1 MKKSSLNG
9 VDWLEYVYIR
19 IQYAELKM
27 PEFLPFI
34 GKLQNDEI
42 TDVNYAA
49 TQLIDSDIQKLEA
62 CISPTID
69 TDEPKP
75 KKLETFQLSV
85 FTLEKLSPSELF
97 RFGSIFNRRRDIQ
110 YSSTYYF
117 FTISF
122 LFFEIVFGQNLY
134 DSRFS

>member
-1 MKKSSLNG
+1 M
-9 VDWLEYVYIR
+9 YIR

-34 GKLQNDEI
+34 GKLENDEI
-42 TDVNYAA
+42 IDVNYAA

-75 KKLETFQLSV
+75 KKLETFQLSA

-110 YSSTYYF
+110 YSSTYF
-117 FTISF
+117 VQFHF
-122 LFFEIVFGQNLY
+122 VFW
-134 DSRFS
+134 DCFWSRFVRFQIFMNFGKFIAPR

>member
-1 MKKSSLNG
+1 MNLVLKKSSLNG
-9 VDWLEYVYIR
+9 VGWLEYVYVR

-34 GKLQNDEI
+34 GKLENDEI

-69 TDEPKP
+69 TDEAKP
-75 KKLETFQLSV
+75 KKLETFQLSA
-85 FTLEKLSPSELF
+85 FTLEKLSPSELV
-97 RFGSIFNRRRDIQ
+97 RFGSIFNRRHDIQ
-110 YSSTYYF
+110 YF
-117 FTISF
+117 FSLISPYTGVD
-122 LFFEIVFGQNLY
+122 I
-134 DSRFS
+134 

>member
-1 MKKSSLNG
+1 MKKSSLHG
-9 VDWLEYVYIR
+9 IDWLTYVYIR

-34 GKLQNDEI
+34 GKLEKDEI

-49 TQLIDSDIQKLEA
+49 TQLIDTDIPKLEA

-69 TDEPKP
+69 TDKAKP
-75 KKLETFQLSV
+75 EKLETFQLSA

-97 RFGSIFNRRRDIQ
+97 RFGSIFNRRHDIQ
-110 YSSTYYF
+110 YLSKKF
-117 FTISF
+117 
-122 LFFEIVFGQNLY
+122 
-134 DSRFS
+134 